1 MERRAAIE
9 AALADLPLMLTV
21 EQTRGVLGIGR
32 SLAYAQVRRYLATN
46 GREGI
51 PAVRIGTALRIPRAG
66 LVDLLSTPAP
76 PSNDVTVLRVV
87 PTIDAT
93 GPRSHRSGS
102 GPMRSS
108 RRSAPSAPQLRPASS
123 D

>member
-1 MERRAAIE
+1 MERRVAIE
-9 AALADLPLMLTV
+9 TALADLPLMLTV

-32 SLAYAQVRRYLATN
+32 SLAYAQVRRYLATD

-51 PAVRIGTALRIPRAG
+51 PAVRIGSAMRIPRAG

-76 PSNDVTVLRVV
+76 TSNDATVLRVV
-87 PTIDAT
+87 PTMEAT
-93 GPRSHRSGS
+93 SPRRRRTDRRTTSSGS
-102 GPMRSS
+102 GSAL
-108 RRSAPSAPQLRPASS
+108 SAPKLRPASS